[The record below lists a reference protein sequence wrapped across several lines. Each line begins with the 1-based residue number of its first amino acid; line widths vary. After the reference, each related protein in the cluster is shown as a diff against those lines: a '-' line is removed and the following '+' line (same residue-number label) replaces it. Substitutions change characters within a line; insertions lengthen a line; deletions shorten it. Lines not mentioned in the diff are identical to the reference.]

1 MSSFDA
7 GRPFGLHCRVMLTRS
22 RLFSAT
28 AAGALIWTAAC
39 APGGTARSG
48 PRADQLSPCERAFVF
63 VDHGRPAAAIEI
75 PEGAGDAERRAAEI
89 LRSSVL
95 KMSGADLPIRTVGEP
110 GLPGV
115 VAIGFPRENL
125 PPVLVSSLPSLR
137 HDGFAIA
144 TSTGNLYI
152 AGGGGKGVVYGVV
165 HLLEK
170 YYGCRRYSPSAEVF
184 PKRNDLSLGFT
195 FEVDNPANEVR
206 IVNGEFGLDP
216 DYRDWMRL
224 HVQADL
230 YGTGY
235 YVHTFQ
241 KLLPWPT
248 YFAAHPE
255 YFALMNGKRI
265 IDQPCLS
272 RPEVF
277 DIVVAKLREE
287 MAAQPDRTIWSVSQ
301 NDNPSY
307 CQCPECLKV
316 IEEEGSPAGPI
327 ICFVNRVAAVFPD
340 KTI

>member
-1 MSSFDA
+1 
-7 GRPFGLHCRVMLTRS
+7 MLTRP
-22 RLFSAT
+22 RIYTAT
-28 AAGALIWTAAC
+28 VAAAALVWAAAC

-48 PRADQLSPCERAFVF
+48 PHAVQLSLCGRAFVF
-63 VDHGRPAAAIEI
+63 VDHGRPAATIEI

-95 KMSGADLPIRTVGEP
+95 KMSGVDLPVRTALEP

-144 TSTGNLYI
+144 TSAGNLYI

-170 YYGCRRYSPSAEVF
+170 YFGCRRYSPSAEVF
-184 PKRNDLSLGFT
+184 PKRNDLALGCT
-195 FEVDNPANEVR
+195 FEVENPANDVR
-206 IVNGEFGLDP
+206 IVYGEFALDP

-224 HVQADL
+224 HVQDDL
-230 YGTGY
+230 YGAGY

-241 KLLPWPT
+241 KLLPWQT

-255 YFALMNGKRI
+255 
-265 IDQPCLS
+265 
-272 RPEVF
+272 
-277 DIVVAKLREE
+277 
-287 MAAQPDRTIWSVSQ
+287 
-301 NDNPSY
+301 
-307 CQCPECLKV
+307 
-316 IEEEGSPAGPI
+316 
-327 ICFVNRVAAVFPD
+327 
-340 KTI
+340 